1 MSSTAIREQA
11 LCRDGQLIFDESR
24 GEIICSSTGEVVS
37 SIIDAGPEWR
47 EFSIE
52 DRWLRS
58 RNGGARTNLVHDQGL
73 TTYISGRD
81 VYRLDYSR
89 RLAGLR
95 LRRTQVK
102 SRISSKRREIKALQ
116 ILRREGEKL
125 HLPKRTLET
134 AAVLIRRVIG
144 RKLGRGQMLNA
155 YIASALFIACR
166 ITRVPRSFHEI
177 LSNLGVEI
185 EKARYAYRKIVE
197 LEGGKIAARVYRPS
211 DYIPKICTALK
222 LSPATEKLMYR
233 LSKAAEALG
242 LTHGKSPL
250 AIAAAAA
257 YVASGVMGEK
267 RDQKKIAESIGG
279 FTDVAIRNRYREL
292 IRELYIEVSL

>member
-1 MSSTAIREQA
+1 MSSTTVKEQNP
-11 LCRDGQLIFDESR
+11 CQDGQLIYDESR
-24 GEIICSSTGEVVS
+24 GEIICSSTGEVIS
-37 SIIDAGPEWR
+37 NIIDVGPEWR
-47 EFSIE
+47 EFSAE

-73 TTYISGRD
+73 TTYISDRD
-81 VYRLDYSR
+81 VYKLDYAR
-89 RLAGLR
+89 RIEGLR

-102 SRISSKRREIKALQ
+102 SRISNKKREIKALQ

-134 AAVLIRRVIG
+134 AAVLVRRIVS

-155 YIASALFIACR
+155 YIASSLFIACR
-166 ITRVPRSFHEI
+166 VTRVPRSFYEI
-177 LSNLGVEI
+177 SSHLGVEI

-197 LEGGKIAARVYRPS
+197 IEGGKISAKVYRPS
-211 DYIPKICTALK
+211 DYIPKVCTMLK
-222 LSPATEKLMYR
+222 LSTGTEKLMYR
-233 LSKAAEALG
+233 LSKAVEKLG

-250 AIAAAAA
+250 AIAAAVA
-257 YVASGVMGEK
+257 YIASGIMGEK
-267 RDQKKIAESIGG
+267 RDQKKIAQSIGG

-292 IRELYIEVSL
+292 IKELYIEVSL